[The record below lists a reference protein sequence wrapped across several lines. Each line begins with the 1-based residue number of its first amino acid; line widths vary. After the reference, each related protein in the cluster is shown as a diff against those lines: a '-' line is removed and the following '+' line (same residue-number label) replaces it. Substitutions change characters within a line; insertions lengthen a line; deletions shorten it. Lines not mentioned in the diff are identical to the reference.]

1 VEDDQPDLLQATVDT
16 VCAGAAADER
26 RRCEKLSTCKTL
38 DDLHEALMEQR
49 STISRPG
56 TYLPDAD
63 KGRRGVKNYQIFAD
77 VLYGWSLSLAGT
89 SS

>member
-16 VCAGAAADER
+16 VRAAAAADER

-38 DDLHEALMEQR
+38 DDLHEALLQQR
-49 STISRPG
+49 STVSWSG

-63 KGRRGVKNYQIFAD
+63 KGRRGVKNHQIFAD